1 MIPALCPGQ
10 NGLLG
15 VSLGWVPFLR
25 RLRRVQTRLAIFG
38 ASDVAFPLSVQGRH
52 AKVRISELN
61 GWPASPLTDAT
72 PTMSPPPA
80 YSSRPELLAKFSL

>member
-72 PTMSPPPA
+72 LTMSPPPA